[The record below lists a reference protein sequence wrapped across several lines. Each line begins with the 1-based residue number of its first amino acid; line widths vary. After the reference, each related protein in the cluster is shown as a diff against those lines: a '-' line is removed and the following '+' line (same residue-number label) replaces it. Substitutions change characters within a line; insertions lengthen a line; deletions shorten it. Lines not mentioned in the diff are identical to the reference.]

1 MLAPETSFTFIPV
14 QSHFHPPPPVKLQW
28 PCGCIAQWT
37 CHTVTLLKREWFYG
51 LSSLLLE
58 SSLIVLSGS
67 TFLPLLTCQ
76 FLASVTIS
84 VPTASSFFLVS
95 LTQSFSHH
103 VKKPLTQLQF
113 VNLEKKKTTH
123 STALLTLGTTSQL
136 TPVPTPLFSRPLNG
150 IFSRQNAQAEIWAP
164 PLTFPL
170 LSPTYTHV
178 SRSLCPC
185 SHHS

>member
-1 MLAPETSFTFIPV
+1 MLAAETSFMFIPV
-14 QSHFHPPPPVKLQW
+14 QSHFHPPPPVKLQR

-37 CHTVTLLKREWFYG
+37 CHTVTLVKRERLYG

-67 TFLPLLTCQ
+67 TFLPLLTYQ

-84 VPTASSFFLVS
+84 VPAASSFFLVS
-95 LTQSFSHH
+95 LTQSFAHH
-103 VKKPLTQLQF
+103 VKKPLTRQRCLHLAQ
-113 VNLEKKKTTH
+113 H
-123 STALLTLGTTSQL
+123 HQSAD
-136 TPVPTPLFSRPLNG
+136 PVPTPLFSRPLNG

-164 PLTFPL
+164 HLTFPFSSQL
-170 LSPTYTHV
+170 TPMCLGH
-178 SRSLCPC
+178 LCPC

>member
-14 QSHFHPPPPVKLQW
+14 QSHFHPPPPVKRQW

-51 LSSLLLE
+51 LSSLLLDPL
-58 SSLIVLSGS
+58 SSLCLHVSFWPQLPFLSLRPPVFFWS
-67 TFLPLLTCQ
+67 HSPKALPIT
-76 FLASVTIS
+76 SKNH
-84 VPTASSFFLVS
+84 S
-95 LTQSFSHH
+95 LDSAAYTWHHQS
-103 VKKPLTQLQF
+103 
-113 VNLEKKKTTH
+113 
-123 STALLTLGTTSQL
+123 AD
-136 TPVPTPLFSRPLNG
+136 PVPTPLLSRPLNG

-178 SRSLCPC
+178 SRSLVSLQAPLVVQ
-185 SHHS
+185 STAIS

>member
-113 VNLEKKKTTH
+113 VNLKKKKNH
-123 STALLTLGTTSQL
+123 SLDSTAYTWHHQSADPRPHTT
-136 TPVPTPLFSRPLNG
+136 V
-150 IFSRQNAQAEIWAP
+150 
-164 PLTFPL
+164 
-170 LSPTYTHV
+170 LSPIKWHFQPPECPG
-178 SRSLCPC
+178 RNLGASLDFPPSLPNLHPC
-185 SHHS
+185 V